1 MKQQSLPACE
11 FISDTFSKGR
21 HRQSRKQQTLI
32 HILGTFLYRHIQAI
46 LIVPLN
52 QKSILVNLTMQ
63 PVSLCLLLSQT
74 LCIPHNAGRRNTG
87 NEKADREA
95 GTGASRRGME
105 INSRI
110 FKWGVWCYF
119 EMSKCV
125 FGFFYPLKICQ
136 HLRKSCKEKE
146 RGGKLLSSTKWY
158 KAIRKKAKCKK
169 ITCFEK
175 TQTESNV
182 RRERYCDMFFDKDKL
197 DISFS
202 IVKIW
207 ICWVKLGKK
216 YCNVST
222 IY

>member
-21 HRQSRKQQTLI
+21 HRQSRKHQTLI

-95 GTGASRRGME
+95 GTGASGRGME

-125 FGFFYPLKICQ
+125 FGFFFIHLKFVNTWGS
-136 HLRKSCKEKE
+136 HAKRKRE
-146 RGGKLLSSTKWY
+146 GKLLSSTKWY

-182 RRERYCDMFFDKDKL
+182 RCER
-197 DISFS
+197 
-202 IVKIW
+202 
-207 ICWVKLGKK
+207 
-216 YCNVST
+216 
-222 IY
+222 

>member
-1 MKQQSLPACE
+1 MRPCSYGRISLPSRPTITEKLTWAQICRCCMKQQSLPACE
-11 FISDTFSKGR
+11 FISDTFSKSK

-32 HILGTFLYRHIQAI
+32 HILSTFLYRHIQAI

-52 QKSILVNLTMQ
+52 QKSILVNLTMH

-95 GTGASRRGME
+95 GTGASGRGME

-110 FKWGVWCYF
+110 FKWVVWCYF

-136 HLRKSCKEKE
+136 HLRKSCREKARE
-146 RGGKLLSSTKWY
+146 GKLLSSTKWY
-158 KAIRKKAKCKK
+158 KAICKKPKCKK

-182 RRERYCDMFFDKDKL
+182 RRER
-197 DISFS
+197 
-202 IVKIW
+202 
-207 ICWVKLGKK
+207 
-216 YCNVST
+216 
-222 IY
+222 